1 MKPVMITFYA
11 YAEDDSDGE
20 RLQKELYQFVNQKY
34 EEGVLISANKIRN
47 MLNKFRDSVL
57 VNSFLSE

>member
-11 YAEDDSDGE
+11 YAESDADGE

-34 EEGVLISANKIRN
+34 EEGFLISANKIRN

-57 VNSFLSE
+57 VKNLLSE

>member
-34 EEGVLISANKIRN
+34 EEGFLISANKIRS
-47 MLNKFRDSVL
+47 MLNKFKDSVL
-57 VNSFLSE
+57 VKNLLSE

>member
-1 MKPVMITFYA
+1 MITFYA
-11 YAEDDSDGE
+11 YAESDADGE

-34 EEGVLISANKIRN
+34 EEGFLISANKIRN

-57 VNSFLSE
+57 VK

>member
-1 MKPVMITFYA
+1 MITFYA

-34 EEGVLISANKIRN
+34 NEGFLISANKIRN
-47 MLNKFRDSVL
+47 MLTKFKDSIL
-57 VNSFLSE
+57 VNNLLSE